1 MNQEKTKQNRDGQV
15 AFFASLKGKLLI
27 LFLAVS
33 LIPLLIVSIVS
44 YLRSQRTI
52 LDQVN
57 QELTSN
63 SELQVTTM
71 RLWLD
76 DRIDN
81 LVTLAGTARLKSM
94 ESAQIVDALDQYANQ
109 WTAFDSIALYDLNGE
124 TIYRTDGTK
133 ISVADRDYFLNAL
146 SGKTFISDPV
156 VSRAS
161 GKTVFV
167 VSAPVIRDGKVVGVI
182 GGPIETRQFQFVLNR
197 NEKSNTESYLINK
210 EGFLT
215 TTLRGVD
222 QLIASGQ
229 VEARAEMEYQM
240 THPAAESVIAGESG
254 VEKYK
259 NYLGVN
265 VLAGYRPIPGTTW
278 GMISEIPEEI
288 VLAPLTQLRWLYILA
303 FIIAAVIVTLLA
315 VYISQLITNPIISVS
330 NLSKQISRGEIP
342 DNVLGSDNKDEIGVM
357 VNAFKEINAY
367 FTRIADTAG
376 RLADGDLSQTF
387 PSNSDK
393 DIVGNSFNKMIDQL
407 RTIIN
412 QIKEYSTS
420 LDESARLLA
429 LSSDQVDGVTN
440 QISTT
445 IQQVARGTS
454 QQAESITRTSSSVG
468 EMTRAID
475 GVAHGA
481 QEQALAI
488 SKASSATSDLTNT
501 IEQVA
506 KNANAVVNDSVQAA
520 ESAKKGTTIV
530 KNTMDGMQ
538 SIQKVVGVSAQK
550 VQEMGSRSDQIGEI
564 VTTIEDIASQTNLLA
579 LNAAI
584 EAARAGEAGKGFAVV
599 ADEVRK
605 LAERSSLATR
615 EIADLIHGIQQS
627 VSEAVAAMKQGSQ
640 EVEMGVSLAGQA
652 GEALKEILDTTEL
665 VRAQAEQAVNATQ
678 VMSESAGDLVASVDS
693 VSAVVEQNTAA
704 TEQMSASSS
713 EVTQAIENIAAV
725 SEENSAAVE
734 EVSASTEEM
743 AAQIQEVAKSAQGLA
758 VLAQQLNAIIVQFKL
773 DNDDLV

>member
-1 MNQEKTKQNRDGQV
+1 MTQEKTNQNQAKQIS
-15 AFFASLKGKLLI
+15 FFGSLKGRLLL

-33 LIPLLIVSIVS
+33 LIPLLIVSLIS
-44 YLRSQRTI
+44 YVRSQQTI
-52 LDQVN
+52 LNQVN
-57 QELTSN
+57 QELSSN

-76 DRIDN
+76 ERIDN
-81 LVTLAGTARLKSM
+81 LVTLAGTARVRTM
-94 ESAQIVDALDQYANQ
+94 DAAQVVDALDQYAKQ

-124 TIYRTDGTK
+124 TVYRTDGTK

-146 SGKTFISDPV
+146 EGKTFISDPV

-167 VSAPVIRDGKVVGVI
+167 VSAPVIKDGKVVGVV
-182 GGPIETRQFQFVLNR
+182 GGPIETSQFQFVLNR
-197 NEKSNTESYLINK
+197 NENSDTESYLINK

-222 QLIASGQ
+222 ELLATGQ

-240 THPAAESVIAGESG
+240 THPAAVNVIAGESG
-254 VEKYK
+254 VAKYK
-259 NYLGVN
+259 NYLGIN

-278 GMISEIPEEI
+278 GMVSEIPEKI
-288 VLAPLTQLRWLYILA
+288 VLAPLTQLQWLYILA
-303 FIIAAVIVTLLA
+303 FIIAAVVVTLLA
-315 VYISQLITNPIISVS
+315 IYISQIITNPIVKVS
-330 NLSKQISRGEIP
+330 NLSKLISRGEIP
-342 DNVLGSDNKDEIGVM
+342 EEVLEAKNNDEIGVLI
-357 VNAFKEINAY
+357 NAFKDINAY
-367 FTRIADTAG
+367 FNRIAVTAG
-376 RLADGDLSQTF
+376 QLAEGDLSQTF
-387 PSNSDK
+387 PSNSEK
-393 DIVGNSFNKMIDQL
+393 DMVGNAFNKMILQL
-407 RTIIN
+407 RTVIN
-412 QIKEYSTS
+412 QIKEYSTN
-420 LDESARLLA
+420 LDDSAKMLA
-429 LSSDQVDGVTN
+429 ISSDQVDGVTN
-440 QISTT
+440 QISVT

-475 GVAHGA
+475 GVAQGA
-481 QEQALAI
+481 QEQAVAI
-488 SKASSATSDLTNT
+488 TKASSATSELTGA

-627 VSEAVAAMKQGSQ
+627 VSEAVAAMKQGAQ
-640 EVEMGVSLAGQA
+640 EVDSGVSLAGQA
-652 GEALKEILDTTEL
+652 GDALKEILHTTEL
-665 VRAQAEQAVNATQ
+665 VRTQAEQAVKATQ
-678 VMSESAGDLVASVDS
+678 VMAESASDLVTSVDS
-693 VSAVVEQNTAA
+693 VSAVVEENTAA
-704 TEQMSASSS
+704 TEQMAASSS

-734 EVSASTEEM
+734 QVSASTEEM

-758 VLAQQLNAIIVQFKL
+758 LLAQQLNGIIVQFKL
-773 DNDDLV
+773 ESKE

>member
-1 MNQEKTKQNRDGQV
+1 MIQDKTSQNQSKQIS
-15 AFFASLKGKLLI
+15 FFSSLKGKLLL

-33 LIPLLIVSIVS
+33 LIPLLIVSLIS
-44 YLRSQRTI
+44 YIRSQQTI
-52 LDQVN
+52 LNQVN
-57 QELTSN
+57 QELSSN

-76 DRIDN
+76 ERIDN
-81 LVTLAGTARLKSM
+81 LVTLAGTARVRTM
-94 ESAQIVDALDQYANQ
+94 DSAQVVDALDQYAKQ

-124 TIYRTDGTK
+124 TVYRTDGTK

-146 SGKTFISDPV
+146 QGKTFISDPV

-167 VSAPVIRDGKVVGVI
+167 VSAPVIKEGKVVGVV
-182 GGPIETRQFQFVLNR
+182 GGPIETSQFQFVLNR
-197 NEKSNTESYLINK
+197 NENSDTESYLINK

-222 QLIASGQ
+222 ELLATGQ

-240 THPAAESVIAGESG
+240 AHPAAVNVIAGESG
-254 VEKYK
+254 VAEYK
-259 NYLGVN
+259 NYLGIS
-265 VLAGYRPIPGTTW
+265 VLAGYRP
-278 GMISEIPEEI
+278 IPEEI
-288 VLAPLTQLRWLYILA
+288 VLAPLKQLQWLYILA
-303 FIIAAVIVTLLA
+303 FIIAAVVVTLLA
-315 VYISQLITNPIISVS
+315 IYISQIITNPIVKVS
-330 NLSKQISRGEIP
+330 NLSKLISRGEIP
-342 DNVLGSDNKDEIGVM
+342 EDVLEAKNNDEIGVLI
-357 VNAFKEINAY
+357 NAFKDINAY
-367 FTRIADTAG
+367 FNRIAVTAG
-376 RLADGDLSQTF
+376 QLADGDLSQTF
-387 PSNSDK
+387 PSNSEK
-393 DIVGNSFNKMIDQL
+393 DLVGNAFNKMILQL
-407 RTIIN
+407 RTVIN
-412 QIKEYSTS
+412 QIKEYSTN
-420 LDESARLLA
+420 LDDSAKMLA
-429 LSSDQVDGVTN
+429 ISSDQVDGVTN
-440 QISTT
+440 QIAAT

-475 GVAHGA
+475 GVAQGA
-481 QEQALAI
+481 QEQAVAI
-488 SKASSATSDLTNT
+488 TKASSATSELTGA

-530 KNTMDGMQ
+530 KNTMDGIQ

-627 VSEAVAAMKQGSQ
+627 VSEAVAAMKQGAQ
-640 EVEMGVSLAGQA
+640 EVDSGVSLAGQA
-652 GEALKEILDTTEL
+652 GDALKEILHTTEL
-665 VRAQAEQAVNATQ
+665 VRTQAEQAVKATQ
-678 VMSESAGDLVASVDS
+678 VMADSASDLVTSVDS
-693 VSAVVEQNTAA
+693 VSAVVEENTAA
-704 TEQMSASSS
+704 TEQMAASSS

-734 EVSASTEEM
+734 QVSASTEEM

-758 VLAQQLNAIIVQFKL
+758 LLSKQLNSIIVQFKL
-773 DNDDLV
+773 DSIE

>member
-1 MNQEKTKQNRDGQV
+1 MAQEKISQNESKQIS
-15 AFFASLKGKLLI
+15 FFVSLKGKLLI

-33 LIPLLIVSIVS
+33 LIPLLIVSLIS
-44 YLRSQRTI
+44 YIRSQQTI
-52 LDQVN
+52 LNQVN
-57 QELTSN
+57 QELSSN

-76 DRIDN
+76 ERIDN
-81 LVTLAGTARLKSM
+81 LVTLAGTARVRTMDST
-94 ESAQIVDALDQYANQ
+94 QVVDALDQYAKQ

-124 TIYRTDGTK
+124 TVYRTDGTK
-133 ISVADRDYFLNAL
+133 ISVADRDYFKNAL
-146 SGKTFISDPV
+146 EGKTFISDPV

-167 VSAPVIRDGKVVGVI
+167 VSAPVIKDGKVVGVV

-197 NEKSNTESYLINK
+197 NENSNTESYLINK

-222 QLIASGQ
+222 ELLATGQ
-229 VEARAEMEYQM
+229 VETRAEMEYQM
-240 THPAAESVIAGESG
+240 THPAAVNVIAGKSG

-259 NYLGVN
+259 NYLGIN

-278 GMISEIPEEI
+278 GMISEIPEKI
-288 VLAPLTQLRWLYILA
+288 VLAPLTQLQWLYILA
-303 FIIAAVIVTLLA
+303 FVLAAVIVTLLA
-315 VYISQLITNPIISVS
+315 IYISQIITNPIVKVS
-330 NLSKQISRGEIP
+330 NLSMLISRGEIP
-342 DNVLGSDNKDEIGVM
+342 EDVLEAKNNDEIGVLI
-357 VNAFKEINAY
+357 NAFKDINAY
-367 FTRIADTAG
+367 FHRIAATAG
-376 RLADGDLSQTF
+376 QLAEGDLSQTF
-387 PSNSDK
+387 TSYSEK
-393 DIVGNSFNKMIDQL
+393 DMVGNAFNKMILQL
-407 RTIIN
+407 RNVIN
-412 QIKEYSTS
+412 QIKEYTIN
-420 LDESARLLA
+420 LDDSAKMLA
-429 LSSDQVDGVTN
+429 ISSDQVDGVTN
-440 QISTT
+440 QIAAT

-475 GVAHGA
+475 GVAQGA
-481 QEQALAI
+481 QEQAVAI
-488 SKASSATSDLTNT
+488 TKASSATSELTGA

-520 ESAKKGTTIV
+520 ESAKKGTVIV

-627 VSEAVAAMKQGSQ
+627 VNEAVAAMKQGAQ
-640 EVEMGVSLAGQA
+640 EVDTGVSLAGQA
-652 GEALKEILDTTEL
+652 GDALKEILHTTEL
-665 VRAQAEQAVNATQ
+665 VRSQAEQAVKATQ
-678 VMSESAGDLVASVDS
+678 IMAESASDLVASVDS
-693 VSAVVEQNTAA
+693 VSAVVEENTAA
-704 TEQMSASSS
+704 TEQMAASSS

-734 EVSASTEEM
+734 QVSASTEEM

-758 VLAQQLNAIIVQFKL
+758 ILAQQLNNLIVRFKL
-773 DNDDLV
+773 DSTE